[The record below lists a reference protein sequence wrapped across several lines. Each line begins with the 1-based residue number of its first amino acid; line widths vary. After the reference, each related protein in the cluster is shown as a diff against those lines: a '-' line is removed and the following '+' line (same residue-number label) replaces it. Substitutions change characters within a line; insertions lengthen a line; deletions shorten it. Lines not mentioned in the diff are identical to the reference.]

1 MSVSVARSLLTVGEE
16 DGVDIVGDDDDKRKE
31 RDKRK
36 DGKNN

>member
-1 MSVSVARSLLTVGEE
+1 VSVARSLLTVGEE
-16 DGVDIVGDDDDKRKE
+16 DGGDIDGDDDDKRKE